1 MHVID
6 CLGIIIGDVSATAV
20 VVSQTTTGNLHTKK
34 CIHRIHN
41 DDCCLYS
48 CDSLHSYN
56 ATRHGVRDIK
66 WHTSRNLISLVNW
79 PMMKIWS
86 QHTCK
91 HCCKHLSGMNSSTSK
106 GADEAVGP
114 SSDKREALGDPA
126 AELVCDVSQPA
137 TWCCTWLSAL
147 GQHCMQRM
155 PCRTQITVAR
165 SQAECTINHLGMDGT
180 YGNSQPRHNVVSQNI
195 YNKCWHAGC
204 WSRTT
209 GTCDNTWCGS
219 VSNSDNTSQLEPLAA
234 PVRVTVDH
242 SADVYAMACQLSCE
256 NQELVGISHQMLELF
271 DVIMIS
277 MTISGRRR
285 GQELMLSCSRSH
297 QWPWLWCQLHGSDVS
312 AVSMQWLLPT
322 WWLLCW
328 TR

>member
-1 MHVID
+1 
-6 CLGIIIGDVSATAV
+6 
-20 VVSQTTTGNLHTKK
+20 
-34 CIHRIHN
+34 
-41 DDCCLYS
+41 
-48 CDSLHSYN
+48 
-56 ATRHGVRDIK
+56 
-66 WHTSRNLISLVNW
+66 
-79 PMMKIWS
+79 MMKMWS

-114 SSDKREALGDPA
+114 SSDKCEALGDPA
-126 AELVCDVSQPA
+126 AKLVCDVSQPA
-137 TWCCTWLSAL
+137 TWCWTWLSAL
-147 GQHCMQRM
+147 GQHCMQRV

-180 YGNSQPRHNVVSQNI
+180 YGNSQPRHNVVSQKI

-209 GTCDNTWCGS
+209 RTCDNTWCGS
-219 VSNSDNTSQLEPLAA
+219 VSNSDNTSQLTLAA

-242 SADVYAMACQLSCE
+242 SADIYAMACQLSCE
-256 NQELVGISHQMLELF
+256 NQELVGLSHQMLELF

-285 GQELMLSCSRSH
+285 GTGAHAFLFKVSSMTPALMSTSWQWCRSFAH
-297 QWPWLWCQLHGSDVS
+297 MVTTLLNKIVAALWG
-312 AVSMQWLLPT
+312 AGLPS
-322 WWLLCW
+322 WSLKQQH
-328 TR
+328 